1 MREFR
6 ILTTLQ
12 GTNFRKGVKRLSKT
26 KYFIDPDIEHVLVF
40 PSGTKFFDYDI
51 YLKRHI
57 LLMDKASCLPCLALS
72 PPPGSTVLDA
82 CAAPGNKTICLAN
95 YLKNNGILYA
105 IEMNKRRFKEL
116 NINLK
121 SAGVTCAHTLNGDF
135 LNVTIPFNEIDYVLL
150 DPSCSG
156 SGIRNRNDD
165 TEIIDEQ
172 RLERLATLQ
181 IRMITYVLTK
191 FPKVKRVTYST
202 CSIHQ
207 QENEQVVETILD
219 QFSDTFQLVD
229 FLPQWPSRGQTER
242 TRACLRA
249 STDDTL
255 TNGFFVACFE
265 RIIKIDP

>member
-1 MREFR
+1 MR
-6 ILTTLQ
+6 
-12 GTNFRKGVKRLSKT
+12 TNFRKGVKRLAEM

-40 PSGTKFFDYDI
+40 RSNTKFFDYEI
-51 YLKRHI
+51 YLNRHM

-72 PPPGSTVLDA
+72 PPPGSIVLDA

-95 YLKNNGILYA
+95 YLRNKGKLYA
-105 IEMNKRRFKEL
+105 IELNRRRFKEL

-121 SAGVTCAHTLNGDF
+121 TAGVTCAHTLNGDF
-135 LNVTIPFNEIDYVLL
+135 LNVTLPFDEIDYILL

-165 TEIIDEQ
+165 TEVIDEE

-181 IRMITYVLTK
+181 IRMITYALTN
-191 FPKVKRVTYST
+191 FPNVKRLTYST
-202 CSIHQ
+202 CSIHM

-229 FLPQWPSRGQTER
+229 FLPKWPSRGQTER
-242 TRACLRA
+242 TQACLRA
-249 STDDTL
+249 SPEDTL

-265 RIIKIDP
+265 RIIKLDTE